1 MNNNL
6 KISLVN
12 EKFNQSTI
20 NNSLKES
27 SIDDEKLE
35 INNA

>member
-20 NNSLKES
+20 NNSLKGS